1 MPIRQFNEKL
11 TNSNNIISYFYQ
23 KAILSMKKYIAKR
36 GVTMF
41 GVLLITLLITIMLVG
56 SNMDTIL
63 KQGIVFQ
70 VRSEIIENPAI
81 AESFSSVKE
90 FEGFIQ
96 DRTDERIKN
105 LGLDEPWYSP
115 QRIGLAMYKIILLD
129 FGHATFLTSDS
140 GSSDVKNI
148 IFEKLPRTILLFTTA
163 TILIS
168 IIGIFVGALSASK
181 IGSTIDRI
189 TSCFAIISSSF
200 PVWWIGMLMI
210 FLFAFTYQ
218 IFPARATP
226 DIPASSP
233 EYLGAL
239 LYHMTLPLI
248 TIVMIGFGSWAYLVR
263 NFMVGIMQEDFI
275 MAKKTMGI
283 NQSRITYT
291 HALKNAA
298 PPIITILAL
307 SLSGSLGGA
316 IITEAVFDWPGMGR
330 LYFEAITV
338 MDLPVIIGATY
349 ILTVFF
355 LVSVFIADLLYGY
368 FDPRI
373 RSSTDE

>member
-1 MPIRQFNEKL
+1 
-11 TNSNNIISYFYQ
+11 
-23 KAILSMKKYIAKR
+23 MKRYVATR
-36 GVTMF
+36 VATMF
-41 GVLLITLLITIMLVG
+41 GVLMITLLITISLVG

-63 KQGIVFQ
+63 KQGVGFQ
-70 VRSEIIENPAI
+70 VRSEVTENPAI
-81 AESFSSVKE
+81 AESFSSIEE
-90 FEGFIQ
+90 FETFIQ
-96 DRTDERIKN
+96 NQIDQRIKI
-105 LGLDEPWYSP
+105 LGLDQPWYSP
-115 QRIGLAMYKIILLD
+115 QRIGMTMYKILLLD

-140 GSSDVKNI
+140 GSSDVRDI
-148 IFEKLPRTILLFTTA
+148 ISEKLPRTILLFTTA
-163 TILIS
+163 TIIIS
-168 IIGIFVGALSASK
+168 IIGIFLGALSGSK
-181 IGSTIDRI
+181 VGSVVDRI
-189 TSCFAIISSSF
+189 TSSFAIISSSF

-226 DIPASSP
+226 DIPSSDP
-233 EYLGAL
+233 GYLGAL

-248 TIVMIGFGSWAYLVR
+248 TIIMIGFGSWAYLVR

-275 MAKKTMGI
+275 MAKRTIGI
-283 NQSRITYT
+283 KPKKIIYI

-298 PPIITILAL
+298 PPIVTILAL

-355 LVSVFIADLLYGY
+355 LVSIFIADILYGY
-368 FDPRI
+368 FDPRV
-373 RSSTDE
+373 RTGQ

>member
-1 MPIRQFNEKL
+1 
-11 TNSNNIISYFYQ
+11 
-23 KAILSMKKYIAKR
+23 MKRYVATR
-36 GVTMF
+36 VVTMF
-41 GVLLITLLITIMLVG
+41 GVLMITLLITISLVG
-56 SNMDTIL
+56 SNMDVIL

-70 VRSEIIENPAI
+70 VRAEITENPAI
-81 AESFSSVKE
+81 ADSFSSVEE
-90 FEGFIQ
+90 FEEFVQNQINQ
-96 DRTDERIKN
+96 RNKI

-115 QRIGLAMYKIILLD
+115 QRIGFTMYKILLLD

-140 GSSDVKNI
+140 GSSDVKDI

-163 TILIS
+163 TIIIS
-168 IIGIFVGALSASK
+168 VIGIFLGALSASK
-181 IGSTIDRI
+181 IGSVVDRI
-189 TSCFAIISSSF
+189 TSSFAIISSSF

-210 FLFAFTYQ
+210 FVFSFTYQ

-226 DIPASSP
+226 DIPSSDPGYIAS
-233 EYLGAL
+233 L
-239 LYHMTLPLI
+239 LYHMALPLI

-275 MAKKTMGI
+275 MAKKTIGV
-283 NQSRITYT
+283 NQKKIIYS

-298 PPIITILAL
+298 PPIVTILAL

-355 LVSVFIADLLYGY
+355 LVAIFIADLLYGY
-368 FDPRI
+368 FDPRV
-373 RSSTDE
+373 RTGT

>member
-1 MPIRQFNEKL
+1 
-11 TNSNNIISYFYQ
+11 
-23 KAILSMKKYIAKR
+23 
-36 GVTMF
+36 
-41 GVLLITLLITIMLVG
+41 
-56 SNMDTIL
+56 MDTIL
-63 KQGIVFQ
+63 KQGTVIQ
-70 VRSEIIENPAI
+70 VRTEIAENPAI

-90 FEGFIQ
+90 FEDFVQNQIEQ
-96 DRTDERIKN
+96 RIII
-105 LGLDEPWYSP
+105 LGLDEPWHSP
-115 QRIGLAMYKIILLD
+115 QRIGFTMYKILLLD

-140 GSSDVKNI
+140 GSSDVKDI

-163 TILIS
+163 TIIIS
-168 IIGIFVGALSASK
+168 IIGIFLGALSSSK
-181 IGSTIDRI
+181 IGSIIDRI
-189 TSCFAIISSSF
+189 TSSFAIISSSF

-226 DIPASSP
+226 DIPSSDP
-233 EYLGAL
+233 GYIGAL

-248 TIVMIGFGSWAYLVR
+248 TIVIIGFGSWAYLVR

-275 MAKKTMGI
+275 IAKKTIGI
-283 NQSRITYT
+283 NQKKIVYT

-355 LVSVFIADLLYGY
+355 LVSIFIADLLYGY

-373 RSSTDE
+373 RTSQ

>member
-1 MPIRQFNEKL
+1 
-11 TNSNNIISYFYQ
+11 
-23 KAILSMKKYIAKR
+23 MKRYVATR
-36 GVTMF
+36 AATMF
-41 GVLLITLLITIMLVG
+41 GVLMITLLITISLVG

-63 KQGIVFQ
+63 KQGMMFQ
-70 VRSEIIENPAI
+70 VRSEITENPAI
-81 AESFSSVKE
+81 AESFSSVEE
-90 FEGFIQ
+90 FENFIQ
-96 DRTDERIKN
+96 NQIDQRMKVM
-105 LGLDEPWYSP
+105 GLDEPWYSP
-115 QRIGLAMYKIILLD
+115 QRIGLTMYKILLLD
-129 FGHATFLTSDS
+129 FGHATFLTSDA
-140 GSSDVKNI
+140 GSSDVKDI

-163 TILIS
+163 TIIIS
-168 IIGIFVGALSASK
+168 VIGIFLGALSASK
-181 IGSTIDRI
+181 VGSVIDRI
-189 TSCFAIISSSF
+189 TSSFAIISSSF

-226 DIPASSP
+226 DIPSSDP
-233 EYLGAL
+233 GYIGSL
-239 LYHMTLPLI
+239 LYHMALPLI

-275 MAKKTMGI
+275 AAKKTIGI
-283 NQSRITYT
+283 SKKNIIYS

-298 PPIITILAL
+298 PPIVTILAL

-338 MDLPVIIGATY
+338 MDLPVIVGATY

-355 LVSVFIADLLYGY
+355 LISIFISDLLYGY

-373 RSSTDE
+373 RTGSPTE

>member
-1 MPIRQFNEKL
+1 MGL
-11 TNSNNIISYFYQ
+11 
-23 KAILSMKKYIAKR
+23 KR
-36 GVTMF
+36 YVATRMVTMF
-41 GVLLITLLITIMLVG
+41 GVLMITLLITIALVG

-70 VRSEIIENPAI
+70 VRSEIIEDPTI
-81 AESFSSVKE
+81 AQSFSSVEK
-90 FEGFIQ
+90 FEAFVQSQIDQRIQ
-96 DRTDERIKN
+96 ILR
-105 LGLDEPWYSP
+105 LDEPWYSP
-115 QRIGLAMYKIILLD
+115 QRIGLTMYKILLLD
-129 FGHATFLTSDS
+129 FGNATFLISDS
-140 GSSDVKNI
+140 GSSDVKDI
-148 IFEKLPRTILLFTTA
+148 ILEKLPRTILLFTTA
-163 TILIS
+163 TIIIS
-168 IIGIFVGALSASK
+168 IIGIFLGALSSSK
-181 IGSTIDRI
+181 VGSIVDRV
-189 TSCFAIISSSF
+189 TSSFAIISSSF

-226 DIPASSP
+226 DIPASDP
-233 EYLGAL
+233 GYIGAL

-275 MAKKTMGI
+275 MAKKTIGI
-283 NQSRITYT
+283 KQKKIIYT

-298 PPIITILAL
+298 PPIVTILAL

-338 MDLPVIIGATY
+338 MDLPIIIGSTY

-355 LVSVFIADLLYGY
+355 LVSIFIADLLYGY
-368 FDPRI
+368 FDPRV
-373 RSSTDE
+373 RTGQ